1 MPTKAHIYVSDRQ
14 IKYGQYVRDE
24 NNERKFKPYT
34 HTKAKLPNGEPV
46 PMVHVELPSLEKRKK
61 IHGDNLTMFGP
72 DRNGINR
79 DERRAY
85 IQVPAAKVYDTKQA
99 RKDSKGRSKMKVI
112 YIDNNAARFNV
123 YFHGEMTANGK
134 FDRPENANVDLKEL
148 QRLFPSTME
157 QVRSLRTQKQKDAD
171 NLQKEENQKSQDKV
185 RTQVHAQ
192 PKKDTKEKTTGI
204 ER

>member
-46 PMVHVELPSLEKRKK
+46 PMVHVELPSFEKRQK
-61 IHGDNLTMFGP
+61 IHGENVTMFGP

-85 IQVPAAKVYDTKQA
+85 IQVPAAKVYDTKQG

-123 YFHGEMTANGK
+123 YFHGEMIADGR
-134 FDRPENANVDLKEL
+134 FDRPETANVDLKEL
-148 QRLFPSTME
+148 QRLFPATME
-157 QVRSLRTQKQKDAD
+157 QVRSLRTQKQK
-171 NLQKEENQKSQDKV
+171 ETENPQRELPHKSQDKV

-192 PKKDTKEKTTGI
+192 PKKDKKEQSKGF